1 MRTFVRASFFGWALL
16 VTIPVFA
23 ENDAHIGNHV
33 TTPEDIA
40 AITQITTEFQK
51 ALINKDPKGLSA
63 LMFNSNILFVTPAGE
78 ANLKRIRGEKDVNF
92 DGFPAGGFPGFAKFV
107 EQSVKSIEEK
117 FYNIKITQ
125 DGHVAWVMFDFEFL
139 EDNKVGNYGVETW
152 QMCKIDGKWKIL
164 SVVWSSHGA
173 PK

>member
-1 MRTFVRASFFGWALL
+1 MRLFVRASFFGLALL
-16 VTIPVFA
+16 VTAPVFA
-23 ENDAHIGNHV
+23 ESETHIGNHV
-33 TTPEDIA
+33 TTSEDIA
-40 AITQITTEFQK
+40 AITKVTTDFQQ
-51 ALINKDPKGLSA
+51 ALIKKDTKELSA

-78 ANLKRIRGEKDVNF
+78 ANLKRVRAEKDANF
-92 DGFPAGGFPGFAKFV
+92 DGLPVNGFTRFVKFV
-107 EQSVKSIEEK
+107 EQSTKPIEEK

-139 EDNKVGNYGVETW
+139 EDSKVGNYGVETW
-152 QMCKIDGKWKIL
+152 QMYKIDGSWKIL

>member
-1 MRTFVRASFFGWALL
+1 MRFFVRASFFGLALL
-16 VTIPVFA
+16 VTMPVFA

-40 AITQITTEFQK
+40 AITQVTADFQQ
-51 ALINKDPKGLSA
+51 ALIKKDSKGLSA
-63 LMFNSNILFVTPAGE
+63 LMFNSNILFATPAGE
-78 ANLKRIRGEKDVNF
+78 TNLKRIRAEKDINF
-92 DGFPAGGFPGFAKFV
+92 DGVAVGGFTGFAKSL
-107 EQSVKSIEEK
+107 EQSTEPIEEK

-139 EDNKVGNYGVETW
+139 KDGKVGNYGVESW
-152 QMCKIDGKWKIL
+152 QMYKVDGKWKIL